1 MKSKIILFKLSL
13 YPIIFILALLKIFFS
28 TTFSYAESFDIK
40 NVEISKQFNMN
51 FQRTDALD
59 EGFKIAYND
68 LILNITKSKDHFKLK
83 DLSLIDIKTM
93 IDNFSIKEEKFIDNI
108 YYVNL
113 DVSFNKKKIFSFLEK
128 KNIFPSQPKKK
139 KILFIPVV
147 IDEEKKKKIF
157 YYLKKKNIFPS
168 KKKKKKILFIPVVID
183 EEKKNIILFSENKF
197 YQNWLVN
204 NDNQNQLIYLL
215 PTDDLDDIQIIK
227 SKYEYLED
235 YDFKEIVNK
244 YFLDD
249 YIISLIYKNSPD
261 LRVLSKIKLSDKI
274 ILDNKVFR
282 NFTDKDVFN
291 VIEELKLLYEDHW
304 KRENQIN
311 TSIKLPL
318 TIAIDILNEKKI
330 EDFEQTIKKF
340 DLVSSFRVFKL
351 DKINIYY
358 KVIFNGTPQAFI
370 VEMKRS
376 GYDLD
381 IKNKIWVLK

>member
-1 MKSKIILFKLSL
+1 MKNKMLLIKSTI
-13 YPIIFILALLKIFFS
+13 YPIIFALALLKIFFS
-28 TTFSYAESFDIK
+28 TTFSFAESFDIK
-40 NVEISKQFNMN
+40 NVEISKQFNMS
-51 FQRTDALD
+51 FQRKDALD
-59 EGFKIAYND
+59 EGFKIAYNN
-68 LILNITKSKDHFKLK
+68 LILNITKSKDQLKLK

-139 KILFIPVV
+139 KVLFIPVV
-147 IDEEKKKKIF
+147 IE
-157 YYLKKKNIFPS
+157 
-168 KKKKKKILFIPVVID
+168 

-197 YQNWLVN
+197 YQNWFVY
-204 NDNQNQLIYLL
+204 NDDRKQLTYVL

-235 YDFKEIVNK
+235 YDFKDIVNK

-249 YIISLIYKNSPD
+249 YIICLIYKNNND

-274 ILDNKVFR
+274 VLDNKVFK
-282 NFTDKDVFN
+282 NFIDKDLSN
-291 VIEELKLLYEDHW
+291 VIEELKLLYEDYW

-318 TIAIDILNEKKI
+318 TIAINILNEKKI
-330 EDFEQTIKKF
+330 EDFEKTIEKF
-340 DLVSSFRVFKL
+340 NLVSSFRVFKL

-358 KVIFNGTPQAFI
+358 RVIFNGTPQAFI
-370 VEMKRS
+370 LQMKRS

-381 IKNKIWVLK
+381 IKNKIWVLQ

>member
-28 TTFSYAESFDIK
+28 TTFSFAESFDIK
-40 NVEISKQFNMN
+40 NVEISKQFNMS
-51 FQRTDALD
+51 FQRKDALD
-59 EGFKIAYND
+59 EGFKIAYNN
-68 LILNITKSKDHFKLK
+68 LILNITKSKDQLKLK

-113 DVSFNKKKIFSFLEK
+113 DVSFNKKKIFSFLEN

-139 KILFIPVV
+139 KVLFIP
-147 IDEEKKKKIF
+147 IIIE
-157 YYLKKKNIFPS
+157 
-168 KKKKKKILFIPVVID
+168 

-291 VIEELKLLYEDHW
+291 VIEELKLLYEDYW

-340 DLVSSFRVFKL
+340 NLVSSFHVFKL

-370 VEMKRS
+370 LEMKRS

>member
-1 MKSKIILFKLSL
+1 MKSKILLVKSTL
-13 YPIIFILALLKIFFS
+13 YLIIFTLALLKIFFS

-51 FQRTDALD
+51 FKRTDILD
-59 EGFKIAYND
+59 EGFKIAYNN
-68 LILNITKSKDHFKLK
+68 LILNITKSKDQSKLK
-83 DLSLIDIKTM
+83 DLSLIDIKAM
-93 IDNFSIKEEKFIDNI
+93 VDNFSIKEEKFIDNI

-113 DVSFNKKKIFSFLEK
+113 DVSFNKKKVFSFLEN

-139 KILFIPVV
+139 KILFIPV
-147 IDEEKKKKIF
+147 IIE
-157 YYLKKKNIFPS
+157 
-168 KKKKKKILFIPVVID
+168 
-183 EEKKNIILFSENKF
+183 EEKKNIVLFSENKF
-197 YQNWLVN
+197 YQNWFVN
-204 NDNQNQLIYLL
+204 NDNRNQLIYVL
-215 PTDDLDDIQIIK
+215 PTDDLEDIEIIK

-249 YIISLIYKNSPD
+249 YIISLIYKNSSD

-274 ILDNKVFR
+274 VLDNKVFK
-282 NFTDKDVFN
+282 NFTDKN
-291 VIEELKLLYEDHW
+291 VPNIIEELKLLYE
-304 KRENQIN
+304 ENQIN

-318 TIAIDILNEKKI
+318 TIAIKIINEQKI
-330 EDFEQTIKKF
+330 KDFEETIKKF
-340 DLVSSFRVFKL
+340 NLVSSFRVFKL

-370 VEMKRS
+370 LEMKRL
-376 GYDLD
+376 GYNLD

>member
-1 MKSKIILFKLSL
+1 MKSKILLIKSIL

-28 TTFSYAESFDIK
+28 TTFSHAESFDIR
-40 NVEISKQFNMN
+40 NIEISKQFNMN
-51 FQRTDALD
+51 FQRADALD
-59 EGFKIAYND
+59 EGFKIAYHN
-68 LILNITKSKDHFKLK
+68 LILNITKSKDQFELK
-83 DLSLIDIKTM
+83 NLSLIDIKTM

-139 KILFIPVV
+139 KVLFIPVV
-147 IDEEKKKKIF
+147 IE
-157 YYLKKKNIFPS
+157 
-168 KKKKKKILFIPVVID
+168 

-197 YQNWLVN
+197 HQNWLVN
-204 NDNQNQLIYLL
+204 NGDQSQLIYVL

-235 YDFKEIVNK
+235 YDFKEIINK

-249 YIISLIYKNSPD
+249 YIISLMYKNITD

-274 ILDNKVFR
+274 ILDNKAFK
-282 NFTDKDVFN
+282 NFTDDDVSI
-291 VIEELKLLYEDHW
+291 VIEELKLLYEDYW
-304 KRENQIN
+304 KKENQIN

-330 EDFEQTIKKF
+330 EGFEKTMKKF
-340 DLVSSFRVFKL
+340 NLVSSFHVFKL
-351 DKINIYY
+351 DKINVYY
-358 KVIFNGTPQAFI
+358 KIIFNGTPQAFI
-370 VEMKRS
+370 RQMRRS
-376 GYDLD
+376 GYNLD
-381 IKNKIWVLK
+381 IKNKIWILK

>member
-1 MKSKIILFKLSL
+1 MLLIKSTI

-28 TTFSYAESFDIK
+28 TTFSFAESFDIK

-51 FQRTDALD
+51 FQRKDALD
-59 EGFKIAYND
+59 EGFKIAYNN
-68 LILNITKSKDHFKLK
+68 LILNITKSKDQLKLK

-139 KILFIPVV
+139 KVLFIPVV
-147 IDEEKKKKIF
+147 IE
-157 YYLKKKNIFPS
+157 
-168 KKKKKKILFIPVVID
+168 

-197 YQNWLVN
+197 YQNWFVH
-204 NDNQNQLIYLL
+204 NDDRKQLIYVL

-235 YDFKEIVNK
+235 YDFKDIVNK

-249 YIISLIYKNSPD
+249 YIICLIYKNNND

-274 ILDNKVFR
+274 VLDNKVFK
-282 NFTDKDVFN
+282 NFIDKDLSN
-291 VIEELKLLYEDHW
+291 VIEELKLLYEDYW

-318 TIAIDILNEKKI
+318 TIAINILNEKKI
-330 EDFEQTIKKF
+330 EDFEKTIEKF
-340 DLVSSFRVFKL
+340 NLVSSFRVFKL

-358 KVIFNGTPQAFI
+358 RVIFNGTPQAFI
-370 VEMKRS
+370 LQMKRS

-381 IKNKIWVLK
+381 IKNKVWVLQ

>member
-1 MKSKIILFKLSL
+1 MKSKMLLIKSTI
-13 YPIIFILALLKIFFS
+13 YPIIFALALLKIFFS
-28 TTFSYAESFDIK
+28 TTFSFAESFDIK

-51 FQRTDALD
+51 FQRKDALD
-59 EGFKIAYND
+59 EGFKIAYNN
-68 LILNITKSKDHFKLK
+68 LILNITKSKDQLKLK

-139 KILFIPVV
+139 KVLFIPVV
-147 IDEEKKKKIF
+147 IE
-157 YYLKKKNIFPS
+157 
-168 KKKKKKILFIPVVID
+168 

-197 YQNWLVN
+197 YQNWFVN
-204 NDNQNQLIYLL
+204 NDDRKQLIYVL

-235 YDFKEIVNK
+235 YDFKDIVNK

-249 YIISLIYKNSPD
+249 YIICLIYKNNND

-274 ILDNKVFR
+274 VLDNKVFK
-282 NFTDKDVFN
+282 NFIDKDLSN
-291 VIEELKLLYEDHW
+291 VIEELKLLYEDYW

-318 TIAIDILNEKKI
+318 TIAINILNEKKI
-330 EDFEQTIKKF
+330 EDFEKTIEKF
-340 DLVSSFRVFKL
+340 NLVSSFRVFKL

-358 KVIFNGTPQAFI
+358 RVIFNGTPQAFI
-370 VEMKRS
+370 LQMKRS

-381 IKNKIWVLK
+381 IKNKIWVLQ

>member
-1 MKSKIILFKLSL
+1 MKSKIILFKLTL
-13 YPIIFILALLKIFFS
+13 YPIIFTLALLKIFFS

-51 FQRTDALD
+51 FQRIDTLD
-59 EGFKIAYND
+59 EGFKIAYNN
-68 LILNITKSKDHFKLK
+68 LILNITKSKDHFELK

-128 KNIFPSQPKKK
+128 RNIFPSQPKKK
-139 KILFIPVV
+139 KV
-147 IDEEKKKKIF
+147 
-157 YYLKKKNIFPS
+157 
-168 KKKKKKILFIPVVID
+168 LFIPVVID

-197 YQNWLVN
+197 YQNWFIN
-204 NDNQNQLIYLL
+204 NDSQNQLIYLL
-215 PTDDLDDIQIIK
+215 PADDLDDIQIIK

-249 YIISLIYKNSPD
+249 YIISLMYKNGSD
-261 LRVLSKIKLSDKI
+261 LRILSKIKLSDKI
-274 ILDNKVFR
+274 VLDNKVFK
-282 NFTDKDVFN
+282 NFTDKDVSN
-291 VIEELKLLYEDHW
+291 VIEELKLLYEDYW
-304 KRENQIN
+304 KEENQIN

-340 DLVSSFRVFKL
+340 NFVSSFHVFKL

-370 VEMKRS
+370 LEMKRS

>member
-1 MKSKIILFKLSL
+1 MKSKILLVKSVL
-13 YPIIFILALLKIFFS
+13 YPIIFTLALLKIFFS

-51 FQRTDALD
+51 FKRTDILD
-59 EGFKIAYND
+59 EGFKTAYHN
-68 LILNITKSKDHFKLK
+68 LILNITKSKDQSKLK
-83 DLSLIDIKTM
+83 DLSLIDIKAM
-93 IDNFSIKEEKFIDNI
+93 VDNFSIKEEKFIDNI

-113 DVSFNKKKIFSFLEK
+113 DVSFNKKKIFSFLEN

-139 KILFIPVV
+139 KILFIPV
-147 IDEEKKKKIF
+147 IIE
-157 YYLKKKNIFPS
+157 
-168 KKKKKKILFIPVVID
+168 
-183 EEKKNIILFSENKF
+183 EEKKNIVLFSENKF
-197 YQNWLVN
+197 YQNWFVN
-204 NDNQNQLIYLL
+204 NDNRNQLIYVL
-215 PTDDLDDIQIIK
+215 PTDDLEDIEIIK

-249 YIISLIYKNSPD
+249 YIISLIYKNSSD

-274 ILDNKVFR
+274 VLDNKVFK
-282 NFTDKDVFN
+282 NFIDKN
-291 VIEELKLLYEDHW
+291 VPNIIEELKLLYEDYW

-318 TIAIDILNEKKI
+318 TIAINIINEQKI
-330 EDFEQTIKKF
+330 KDFEETIKKF
-340 DLVSSFRVFKL
+340 NLVSSFRVFKL

-370 VEMKRS
+370 LEMKRL
-376 GYDLD
+376 GYNLD

>member
-1 MKSKIILFKLSL
+1 M
-13 YPIIFILALLKIFFS
+13 
-28 TTFSYAESFDIK
+28 
-40 NVEISKQFNMN
+40 V
-51 FQRTDALD
+51 
-59 EGFKIAYND
+59 
-68 LILNITKSKDHFKLK
+68 
-83 DLSLIDIKTM
+83 
-93 IDNFSIKEEKFIDNI
+93 DNFSIKEEKFIDNI

-113 DVSFNKKKIFSFLEK
+113 DVSFNKKKVFSFLEN

-139 KILFIPVV
+139 KVLFIP
-147 IDEEKKKKIF
+147 IIIE
-157 YYLKKKNIFPS
+157 
-168 KKKKKKILFIPVVID
+168 

-197 YQNWLVN
+197 YQNWFVN
-204 NDNQNQLIYLL
+204 NDHQNQLIYVL
-215 PTDDLDDIQIIK
+215 PTDDLEDIEIIK

-249 YIISLIYKNSPD
+249 YIISLIYKNSSD

-274 ILDNKVFR
+274 VLDNKVFK
-282 NFTDKDVFN
+282 NFTDKN
-291 VIEELKLLYEDHW
+291 VPNIIEELKLLYEDYW

-318 TIAIDILNEKKI
+318 TIAINIINEQKI
-330 EDFEQTIKKF
+330 KDFEETIKKF
-340 DLVSSFRVFKL
+340 NLVSSFRVFKL

-370 VEMKRS
+370 LEMKRL
-376 GYDLD
+376 GYNLD